1 MKLILL
7 RHGDRDSGFGDVPL
21 SAEGEAQAQRL
32 ASDPVLLRAE
42 AIFSSPR
49 ERTQQTV
56 APLSETLNIEVS
68 IEPDLD
74 QRKSI
79 ESPGEFSR
87 RVLNFIENLPKKYA
101 NKTVLLCSHSDW
113 LQTAVLQLPTDSTD
127 MAIHCFF
134 GCAEYKLLKDEQG
147 LWEVL

>member
-21 SAEGEAQAQRL
+21 SSEGEAQALRL
-32 ASDPVLLRAE
+32 AMDPHLSAVD

-49 ERTQQTV
+49 QRTQQTV
-56 APLSETLNIEVS
+56 APLSENLNKSVS
-68 IEPDLD
+68 VEPDLD

-87 RVLNFIENLPKKYA
+87 RVLSFIENLPKKYA
-101 NKTVLLCSHSDW
+101 NKTILLCSHSDW

-134 GCAEYKLLKDEQG
+134 GCAEFKTLKDDQG
-147 LWEVL
+147 LWTVI